1 MGHFDGIFY
10 WLEIKKPLNNQ
21 DGPDWDLSFG
31 DTYGYADSPI
41 DTEEHL
47 CLRLH
52 DQSEDYDV
60 QAFIQITK
68 SSPEARNIIPIGG
81 TVEDIPE
88 MEIIRPI
95 ILRVL
100 VCSAIII
107 LATIMAIF
115 IK

>member
-68 SSPEARNIIPIGG
+68 SSPEARNII
-81 TVEDIPE
+81 
-88 MEIIRPI
+88 
-95 ILRVL
+95 LRVH
-100 VCSAIII
+100 VYSAIII
-107 LATIMAIF
+107 LATILAIY